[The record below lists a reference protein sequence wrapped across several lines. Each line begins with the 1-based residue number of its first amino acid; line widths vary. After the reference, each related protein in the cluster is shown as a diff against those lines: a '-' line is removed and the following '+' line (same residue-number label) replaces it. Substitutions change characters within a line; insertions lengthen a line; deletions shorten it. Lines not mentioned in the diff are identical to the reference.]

1 MKLFHLSDLHIGKR
15 VHEFSMIE
23 DQKYMLTQILQAVMR
38 EKPDGVLISGDVYDR
53 TIPTAE
59 AVQVLDAFLT
69 SLSEQEVPVFIIS
82 GNHDSAERLAFGSNL
97 MGKSGI
103 YLSKVYDGRIEK
115 FALQDAYGTVWIHLL
130 PFLRPSTVRHAL
142 PERAEEI
149 QSTADGVRAA
159 LEQTQIDP
167 GERNILLAHQFVT
180 GALRCEAEELQV
192 GDVDQIPVE
201 LFDAF
206 DYVALGH
213 IHSPQKVGRETVRY
227 CGSPLKYSFSEAGQ
241 EKSITIVELKE
252 KGTVELRTIPLKP
265 LHDLRKIRGT
275 YLEVTAKT
283 FYENSDRTDYLM
295 VTLTDEEDV
304 PDGMAKLRT
313 IYPNLMRLEYDN
325 KRTRSNAEVTAAERI
340 EEKSELE
347 LFQEFYE
354 LQKRYGEKH
363 LQIVQ
368 QVCTPELLKGYELV
382 LAATDSRPTDH
393 MIWEI
398 CKKNHIW
405 VNVAS
410 DQTLCDFHFPALI
423 ETDEIVTGVTS
434 NSGNHRK
441 VREVSAKI
449 REVLD
454 AENKNLDLTVDGG
467 KK

>member
-1 MKLFHLSDLHIGKR
+1 MKFFHLSDLHIGLKLIER
-15 VHEFSMIE
+15 DLRE
-23 DQKYMLTQILQAVMR
+23 DQEYIFEQIIRLAKEQQPDAMVIAGDIYDKAV
-38 EKPDGVLISGDVYDR
+38 PS
-53 TIPTAE
+53 AE
-59 AVQVLDAFLT
+59 AVEIFDSFMKN
-69 SLSEQEVPVFIIS
+69 LSEEMPQMPVMIIS

-354 LQKRYGEKH
+354 LQNNQSMTEQQKAFVKALLRGIKR
-363 LQIVQ
+363 
-368 QVCTPELLKGYELV
+368 
-382 LAATDSRPTDH
+382 
-393 MIWEI
+393 
-398 CKKNHIW
+398 
-405 VNVAS
+405 
-410 DQTLCDFHFPALI
+410 
-423 ETDEIVTGVTS
+423 
-434 NSGNHRK
+434 
-441 VREVSAKI
+441 
-449 REVLD
+449 
-454 AENKNLDLTVDGG
+454 
-467 KK
+467 